1 MIGGLVYKEWIK
13 TRWAVLLL
21 TLLGLGVTGYALL
34 SLGRIVAVRGVAHL
48 CEVLLSKDVLLLDA
62 LKYQPI
68 LCGLVLAVVQWA
80 PEMVQ
85 KRLKLTLHLPLPLG
99 RIAFVMLSYGVVILG
114 LLFLVQMLI
123 LWGYLSRI
131 LAPELVTHLLV
142 SVAPW
147 FLAGWTMY
155 GVATWV
161 VVEPTWRGRLLFMLV
176 GYGVVSLYFVAETPR
191 AYQDLLWVIGL
202 WSLLL
207 CYVAILSIYRFK
219 EGVQ

>member
-34 SLGRIVAVRGVAHL
+34 SLGRIVAVRGAAHL
-48 CEVLLSKDVLLLDA
+48 WEVLLSKDVLLLDA

-99 RIAFVMLSYGVVILG
+99 RIAFVMLSYGVVILA

-147 FLAGWTMY
+147 FLAGWAMY
-155 GVATWV
+155 GVVTWV

>member
-1 MIGGLVYKEWIK
+1 MIGGLLYKEWVK

-21 TLLGLGVTGYALL
+21 SLLGLGVVGYALL
-34 SLGRIVAVRGVAHL
+34 SLERIVSVRGVSHL
-48 CEVLLSKDVLLLDA
+48 WEVLLSKDVLLLDA

-85 KRLKLTLHLPLPLG
+85 KRLKLTLHLPLPLE
-99 RIAFVMLSYGVVILG
+99 RIAFVMLTYGVLMLG
-114 LLFLVQMLI
+114 LFFLVEMLI
-123 LWGYLSRI
+123 LWGYLSSI

-142 SVAPW
+142 SVGPW
-147 FLAGWTMY
+147 FLAGWGMY
-155 GVATWV
+155 GVTTWV
-161 VVEPTWRGRLLFMLV
+161 VVEPTWWGRLLCMLV
-176 GYGVVSLYFVAETPR
+176 SYGVCCLYFVTTTPR
-191 AYQDLLWVIGL
+191 AYQDLLCEMGL
-202 WSLLL
+202 WSVLL

>member
-1 MIGGLVYKEWIK
+1 MIGGLIYKEWIK
-13 TRWAVLLL
+13 TKWAVLLL

-34 SLGRIVAVRGVAHL
+34 SLGRIVAVRGEAHL
-48 CEVLLSKDVLLLDA
+48 WEVLLSKDVLLLDA

-99 RIAFVMLSYGVVILG
+99 RIAFVMLSYGVVVLG
-114 LLFLVQMLI
+114 LLFLVQLLI

-142 SVAPW
+142 SVAHW
-147 FLAGWTMY
+147 FLAGWAMY

-176 GYGVVSLYFVAETPR
+176 SYGVVSLYFVAETPR

-207 CYVAILSIYRFK
+207 CYIAILSIYRFK
-219 EGVQ
+219 EGMQ